1 MLILKN
7 WISYMIQYRDYSDEY
22 NLGFITQLTTY
33 DLEFIRKTY
42 CKIVTVNS
50 THKQVFFYP
59 SNLKNV
65 GNKKTEPKKGI

>member
-22 NLGFITQLTTY
+22 NAGFITQLTTY

-50 THKQVFFYP
+50 THKQVFL
-59 SNLKNV
+59 S
-65 GNKKTEPKKGI
+65 I